1 MNSDSYVNLGKTEI
15 KISQLGLGTMGWGD
29 VNSSDGHTFQ
39 IAPEIHAIYQSS
51 LELGINFF
59 DTAEMYGSGRSERHL
74 GMNINGDRKKV
85 IIATKFMPFPWR
97 LSKRELRSALI
108 NSLKRLDLSQ
118 IDLYQMHWPFPPVPI
133 KTWMEAMSAAFEDGL
148 IRAVGVSNYSIH
160 QVSIAQDVLARH
172 SIPLASNQIK
182 YSLLHRQPETSG
194 LVEYCQKSG
203 VTVIAYSP
211 LEKGILTGKYTP
223 SNLPPG
229 FRAWRYN
236 RSFLEK
242 IIPLMDVLHEIG
254 MDHNGKTPGQVSL
267 NWLMVKG
274 AVPIP
279 GSRNLTQAKENAGA
293 MGWKLTSEE
302 VARLDS
308 ISERILH

>member
-1 MNSDSYVNLGKTEI
+1 MNTESHVNLGKTEI
-15 KISQLGLGTMGWGD
+15 KISPLGLGTMGWGD
-29 VNSSDGHTFQ
+29 VDSSDEHTYQF
-39 IAPEIHAIYQSS
+39 AHEIHAIYQSS
-51 LELGINFF
+51 LEMGINFF
-59 DTAEMYGSGRSERHL
+59 DTAEMYGRGRSERHL
-74 GMNINGDRKKV
+74 GINIIGDRKNV
-85 IIATKFMPFPWR
+85 IIATKFMPYPWR

-108 NSLKRLDLSQ
+108 NSLKRLDLPQ

-133 KTWMEAMSAAFEDGL
+133 KNWMDAMYAAFEDGL
-148 IRAVGVSNYSIH
+148 IRAIGVSNYSIH
-160 QVSIAQDVLARH
+160 QVSVAQDALAKH
-172 SIPLASNQIK
+172 GIPLASNQIK
-182 YSLLHRQPETSG
+182 YNLLDRQPETSG
-194 LVEYCQKSG
+194 LVEYCQNSG

-242 IIPLMDVLHEIG
+242 IIPLMRVLHEIG
-254 MDHNGKTPGQVSL
+254 KDHDGKTPGQVSL
-267 NWLMVKG
+267 NWLMAKG

-279 GSRNLTQAKENAGA
+279 GSRNLDQAKENAGA
-293 MGWKLTSEE
+293 MGWQLSGEE

-308 ISERILH
+308 ISERIMH